1 MKVIIISITRLR
13 NNEYYRFLMEIVS
26 LVSDAISG
34 KESES
39 KINDS
44 LNVLLDKLKELL
56 KRLDVAVISL
66 NKSELTEPVIA
77 ADNNR
82 GEIYRGFV
90 LHVMAFSH
98 SLDEKKVEA
107 CRRIQVLIDNYG
119 DFRRRPMNEESAIM
133 DNFLQD
139 LNSMHRKNIELIG
152 ASEWMDSMQKTNE
165 AFKSIMDERHNE
177 RMAQLREEVRT
188 LRVQTDELYRQIISL
203 LEIGYTLEKGIY
215 SDIIKKVNERISY
228 YKTTLATR
236 QGRSDAK
243 KENEIENEIEEL
255 LPENNNE

>member
-1 MKVIIISITRLR
+1 MKVIIIALSRLR

-26 LVSDAISG
+26 LVSNAISG
-34 KESES
+34 KESESKINS

-66 NKSELTEPVIA
+66 NKSELTEPVIE

-139 LNSMHRKNIELIG
+139 LNSIHRKNIELIG

-177 RMAQLREEVRT
+177 RVAQLREEVRT

-215 SDIIKKVNERISY
+215 SDIIKKQRADFVLQNHPRHPSGQI
-228 YKTTLATR
+228 R
-236 QGRSDAK
+236 RK
-243 KENEIENEIEEL
+243 KRE
-255 LPENNNE
+255 